1 MKIFISSTAY
11 DLFDIRSFLVQNLEN
26 LGHTVLYNES
36 PTFPAKLNLH
46 SHDQCLEA
54 VKTADLVICL
64 IDKRYGGNYSGKL
77 FDLNSDAVKIKLRD
91 EILSYKYKD
100 LSITWME
107 LITAD
112 KAGIPIITFA
122 RYKTLDEKAVRRK
135 NQNVKDFRP
144 AYVEKIQVFDFLDWI
159 TQRPLNNWIV
169 SFYNFLDFQ
178 TKIEI
183 CMKELEKS
191 IIVNNSENDIS
202 QSKKVLLLVEGPQ
215 DRDFV
220 KNLINNMKLNI
231 EFLII
236 PTYGKLTVLRDFNN
250 LISDNL
256 SKFDHVLILLDSDY
270 PDKEDENFREKFNQ
284 LAGNNDQIMLFFAIE
299 NIESWI
305 KSGVDQS
312 KLDFA
317 QKMHL
322 GNKNKLKK
330 NIHSFVENHFDLT
343 LAETKSQDF
352 KQFTDYLR
360 KISLLSESIGT

>member
-11 DLFDIRSFLVQNLEN
+11 DLFDIRSFLVQKLEN

-77 FDLNSDAVKIKLRD
+77 FDLNSEAVQIKLRD
-91 EILSYKYKD
+91 QTLFYKYKE

-112 KAGIPIITFA
+112 EAGIPIITFA
-122 RYKTLDEKAVRRK
+122 RYKTLDEKEVRRK
-135 NQNVKDFRP
+135 NHHVIDFKP

-159 TQRPLNNWIV
+159 TQRSLNNWIV

-178 TKIEI
+178 AKIEI

-191 IIVNNSENDIS
+191 IIVDNSEEDIS

-220 KNLINNMKLNI
+220 KNLINKMELNI

-236 PTYGKLTVLRDFNN
+236 PTYGKFSILKDFDN
-250 LISDNL
+250 LIVDNL
-256 SKFDHVLILLDSDY
+256 SKFDHILILLDSDY
-270 PDKEDENFREKFNQ
+270 PNEEDKKFREKFNQ
-284 LAGNNDQIMLFFAIE
+284 LAKNHSQVMLFFAIE

-305 KSGVDQS
+305 EFGFDQS
-312 KLDFA
+312 TLDIA
-317 QKMHL
+317 QQIDL
-322 GNKNKLKK
+322 GNKNKRKK

-360 KISLLSESIGT
+360 QI

>member
-1 MKIFISSTAY
+1 MKIFISSTSY
-11 DLFDIRSFLVQNLEN
+11 DLFDIRSFLVQKLEQ

-77 FDLNSDAVKIKLRD
+77 FDLDAEAAKIKLRNQT
-91 EILSYKYKD
+91 LSYKYKEI
-100 LSITWME
+100 SITWME

-122 RYKTLDEKAVRRK
+122 RYKTLDEKEVRRK
-135 NQNVKDFRP
+135 NHHIKNFKP
-144 AYVEKIQVFDFLDWI
+144 AYVEKIQIFDFLDWI
-159 TQRPLNNWIV
+159 TQRSLNNWIV

-183 CMKELEKS
+183 CMKELEQS
-191 IIVNNSENDIS
+191 IIVDNSEKNIS
-202 QSKKVLLLVEGPQ
+202 PSKKVLLLVEGPQ

-220 KNLINNMKLNI
+220 KNLINKMSLSI
-231 EFLII
+231 EFLILPI
-236 PTYGKLTVLRDFNN
+236 YGKFSILKNFEG
-250 LISDNL
+250 LIVDNL
-256 SKFDHVLILLDSDY
+256 SKFDHILILLDSDH
-270 PDKEDENFREKFNQ
+270 PNEEDKKFREKFDE
-284 LAGNNDQIMLFFAIE
+284 LAQGNTQVKLFFAIE

-305 KSGVDQS
+305 ESGFEQG
-312 KLDFA
+312 KLDIT
-317 QKMHL
+317 QQIDL
-322 GNKNKLKK
+322 GNPNKRRK
-330 NIHSFVENHFDLT
+330 NIHNFVESHFDLT
-343 LAETKSQDF
+343 LAEKKSKDF

-360 KISLLSESIGT
+360 KI